1 MTGRKTWL
9 SRGFLGVALLAAAE
23 LACVAA
29 IEIAVMAPAEAQYFR
44 DDAPQYNRQRP
55 QRPQGGGFF
64 DGLFG
69 RPRAP
74 VYQEPQYERPQPQ
87 RQEQQQQ
94 VDSSRAPSPRK
105 SDGTQPTTSVVVMG
119 DAMADWL
126 AYGLEEAFADA
137 PEIGIVR
144 KNKPYSGLLRYDA
157 KTDQD
162 WWTVARELLAPE
174 KPNYVIMMLGVTDRQ
189 SFRASDL
196 ARAAEKKE
204 AETPAA
210 APATAPGAPPG
221 TAPAEAEDDEETT
234 IAAPEPPAGRRVTGT
249 VEFRTDQW
257 ASIYSKRIDDTV
269 AALRSKGVPVFWV
282 GLPSIRGTRSTA
294 DVVYLNDLYRARAQ
308 RAGAIYI
315 DVWDGFVD
323 ESGRFTTF
331 GPDFE
336 GQRRR
341 LRSGDGV
348 FFSQA
353 GARKLAHYVERELRR
368 HMTNRVP
375 VALPSGPLEPLPEGQ
390 SAARPLAG
398 PVVPLTT
405 PVSAGNLLGGAGS
418 RPALVDATATRVLVK
433 GQAVDAPAGRADDFA
448 WPPGGARNGEPGVAN
463 VPAAAAAASA
473 SVPASPSAVPAAATS
488 YTEPPVA
495 VTKPANPKPDPKAAA
510 AAAAAA
516 KAKQTPPPAAP
527 RAVESRPR
535 PQAAAPPPA
544 RSSGPFDW
552 FR

>member
-1 MTGRKTWL
+1 MTGKFRL

-29 IEIAVMAPAEAQYFR
+29 IEIAVMAPAEAQYYSNDGR
-44 DDAPQYNRQRP
+44 QYRQRP
-55 QRPQGGGFF
+55 QRQQGGGGFF

-87 RQEQQQQ
+87 QQQQ

-105 SDGTQPTTSVVVMG
+105 SDGTTPTTSVVVLG

-162 WWTVARELLAPE
+162 WWTMARELLAPE

-204 AETPAA
+204 TEAPAA
-210 APATAPGAPPG
+210 VPNAPASAASADPD
-221 TAPAEAEDDEETT
+221 DDEETS
-234 IAAPEPPAGRRVTGT
+234 IAASEPASRRITGT

-282 GLPSIRGTRSTA
+282 GLPSIRGARSTA
-294 DVVYLNDLYRARAQ
+294 DAVYLNDLYRARAQ

-323 ESGRFTTF
+323 ENGRFATF

-368 HMTNRVP
+368 HMSNRVP

-390 SAARPLAG
+390 SAARPLSG

-418 RPALVDATATRVLVK
+418 RSTLVDATATRVLVK
-433 GQAVDAPAGRADDFA
+433 GQTVDAPAGRADDFV
-448 WPPGGARNGEPGVAN
+448 WPPGSARTTDPAAVT

-473 SVPASPSAVPAAATS
+473 SVPPAATS
-488 YTEPPVA
+488 YTEPPVVA
-495 VTKPANPKPDPKAAA
+495 PKPVLPKVDPKAAA
-510 AAAAAA
+510 KSKPTA
-516 KAKQTPPPAAP
+516 PPAAP
-527 RAVESRPR
+527 RAVETRPR

>member
-1 MTGRKTWL
+1 MTGKTRL
-9 SRGFLGVALLAAAE
+9 SGGFLGVALLAAAE

-29 IEIAVMAPAEAQYFR
+29 IEIAVMAPAEAQYYGNDGR
-44 DDAPQYNRQRP
+44 QIYRQRP
-55 QRPQGGGFF
+55 QRQQGGGGGFF
-64 DGLFG
+64 DNLFG

-74 VYQEPQYERPQPQ
+74 VYQEPQFERAPPQ
-87 RQEQQQQ
+87 QQQQ

-105 SDGTQPTTSVVVMG
+105 SDGPPPTTSVVVMG

-162 WWTVARELLAPE
+162 WWHMARELLAPE
-174 KPNYVIMMLGVTDRQ
+174 KPNYVIMMLGVSDRQ
-189 SFRASDL
+189 SIRASDL
-196 ARAAEKKE
+196 AKAAEKKE
-204 AETPAA
+204 AEAPAA
-210 APATAPGAPPG
+210 NATANATPGAG
-221 TAPAEAEDDEETT
+221 PADADAEGETT
-234 IAAPEPPAGRRVTGT
+234 IAAPEPPAGRRITGT

-257 ASIYSKRIDDTV
+257 ASIYSKRIDDTIG
-269 AALRSKGVPVFWV
+269 ALRSKGVPVFWV
-282 GLPSIRGTRSTA
+282 GLPSIRGARSTA
-294 DVVYLNDLYRARAQ
+294 DAVYLNDLYRARAQ

-323 ESGRFTTF
+323 ENGRFATF

-368 HMTNRVP
+368 HMSNRVP
-375 VALPSGPLEPLPEGQ
+375 VALPSGPLEPLPDGQ

-418 RPALVDATATRVLVK
+418 RPALIDATATRVLVK
-433 GQAVDAPAGRADDFA
+433 GQAVDAPAGRADDFI
-448 WPPGGARNGEPGVAN
+448 WPPGSARTTEPAAVT

-473 SVPASPSAVPAAATS
+473 SVPAAPSAVPPAATS

-495 VTKPANPKPDPKAAA
+495 APRPVQPQVDPKAAA
-510 AAAAAA
+510 
-516 KAKQTPPPAAP
+516 KSKQTPSPAAP
-527 RAVESRPR
+527 RAVEARPR
-535 PQAAAPPPA
+535 PQAAAPPRPPQPV
-544 RSSGPFDW
+544 RPSGPFDW